1 MVFSQYLMNNLMD
14 LTAFTIVY
22 ICGLVSYLI
31 LIIFPDSIMLTYLAN
46 VLLLT
51 GIGGWINI

>member
-1 MVFSQYLMNNLMD
+1 MD